1 MLCQSNEWETDM
13 EEEYEFVTSDIVNM
27 YMNIS
32 GVNNLHFAGNEKT
45 GRKSSENE
53 KPGSF

>member
-1 MLCQSNEWETDM
+1 MTFVPGSPPVVVSEA
-13 EEEYEFVTSDIVNM
+13 EEEPEDTEA
-27 YMNIS
+27 